1 MEQSW
6 CVETTTGEVQDICP
20 RCYVTGG
27 NGAAGSRFAG
37 AEYQEQGEPAVE
49 PAGGGTGGV
58 AEPAEK
64 PAEVSLPAFPTVHN
78 HPSLYDTHGI
88 HAACLTGRACLH
100 RHPSL

>member
-64 PAEVSLPAFPTVHN
+64 PAAEPTEEGTKRAAVVETADK
-78 HPSLYDTHGI
+78 STDTLGGGETDSRKK
-88 HAACLTGRACLH
+88 AKTAL
-100 RHPSL
+100 